1 MGDTQNTANTT
12 NHHTM
17 KRDIVIAASLA
28 LVWGA
33 PQFKTDTINTIK
45 TRPSNCRSE
54 VTTVFEETETETV
67 NKVICQTEFRED
79 CSAKVS
85 EVCRNVTTGEAK
97 CEQIDNFLCVDSI
110 TNKCGIEKVLKNVS
124 YTETVCRSKLENI
137 CEKEFI
143 DGEAKPVEGSCVSK
157 PTEVCEEMTRFQEE
171 FVDEDRC
178 RDIPIKDCKNV
189 QSEVC
194 SEQQEQV
201 CEPQHSEDCQIVPHE
216 ECEHIVE
223 KIPKKVSKKITKVVC
238 DESEEGEEPTEVKD
252 ESSNNDDNSN
262 NIINNIFEIF
272 GIGNSGENEIDDEK
286 PEFVPVT
293 TTEFMVDDGLL
304 SESTT
309 QTTTTSTTASTT
321 TATTTR
327 SSTSTTSTTTTTT
340 TLRSSTVSDSENI
353 PTVATSVRRMD
364 GSKIIFSDQ
373 ELEARNKDLANRVY
387 LNVVPTRPTSTES
400 APRTSEDPHSRIF
413 FPE

>member
-17 KRDIVIAASLA
+17 KRALVIAASLA
-28 LVWGA
+28 LVCGA
-33 PQFKTDTINTIK
+33 PQFLTDTL
-45 TRPSNCRSE
+45 RSNCRSE

-67 NKVICQTEFRED
+67 NKVICQTEFREE

-97 CEQIDNFLCVDSI
+97 CEQMENFVCVDSI

-143 DGEAKPVEGSCVSK
+143 DGEATPVEGSCVSK

-194 SEQQEQV
+194 SEQQELV

-223 KIPKKVSKKITKVVC
+223 KIPKKVCKKITKVVC
-238 DESEEGEEPTEVKD
+238 DESEEGEEEKD

-262 NIINNIFEIF
+262 NIINDIFEIF

-327 SSTSTTSTTTTTT
+327 SSTSTTSTRTTTT

-353 PTVATSVRRMD
+353 PTVATNVRRMD

-400 APRTSEDPHSRIF
+400 APRTSEDSHSRIF

>member
-1 MGDTQNTANTT
+1 M
-12 NHHTM
+12 
-17 KRDIVIAASLA
+17 IAASLA

-33 PQFKTDTINTIK
+33 PQFLTDTIK
-45 TRPSNCRSE
+45 SNCRSE

-67 NKVICQTEFRED
+67 NKVICQTEFREE
-79 CSAKVS
+79 CSTKS
-85 EVCRNVTTGEAK
+85 TEVCRNVTIGEVE
-97 CEQIDNFLCVDSI
+97 CQNIERFECVDSV

-124 YTETVCRSKLENI
+124 YTETVCRNKLENI
-137 CEKEFI
+137 CEKEFVG
-143 DGEAKPVEGSCVSK
+143 GEARPVEGSCATR

-194 SEQQEQV
+194 SAKQELV
-201 CEPQHSEDCQIVPHE
+201 CEPQHTEDCQIVPHE

-223 KIPKKVSKKITKVVC
+223 KVPKKVSKKITKVVC
-238 DESEEGEEPTEVKD
+238 DESEEEEKPTEIADAED
-252 ESSNNDDNSN
+252 ESSNTDDTN

-272 GIGNSGENEIDDEK
+272 GIRNTGENEIEDET
-286 PEFVPVT
+286 PELVPVIT
-293 TTEFMVDDGLL
+293 TTEFMIDDGLL

-309 QTTTTSTTASTT
+309 KTTTTSTTGQTT
-321 TATTTR
+321 TPTTTT
-327 SSTSTTSTTTTTT
+327 STSTTT
-340 TLRSSTVSDSENI
+340 STVKDLGNI
-353 PTVATSVRRMD
+353 PTEPVTTDVRRMD
-364 GSKIIFSDQ
+364 GSKIIFSDK

-400 APRTSEDPHSRIF
+400 VPRTSEDPHSRIF

>member
-17 KRDIVIAASLA
+17 KRAIVIAASLA

-45 TRPSNCRSE
+45 TRPTNCRSE

-85 EVCRNVTTGEAK
+85 EVCRNFTTGEAK
-97 CEQIDNFLCVDSI
+97 CEQIDNFVCVDSI
-110 TNKCGIEKVLKNVS
+110 ANKCGIEKVLKNVS

-157 PTEVCEEMTRFQEE
+157 PTE
-171 FVDEDRC
+171 
-178 RDIPIKDCKNV
+178 
-189 QSEVC
+189 
-194 SEQQEQV
+194 
-201 CEPQHSEDCQIVPHE
+201 
-216 ECEHIVE
+216 ECEQMVE

-238 DESEEGEEPTEVKD
+238 DENEEGEEPTEEED
-252 ESSNNDDNSN
+252 ESSNNDD
-262 NIINNIFEIF
+262 
-272 GIGNSGENEIDDEK
+272 GK
-286 PEFVPVT
+286 PEFVPVIT

-309 QTTTTSTTASTT
+309 KTTTTSTMAPTTTTTTSTT
-321 TATTTR
+321 
-327 SSTSTTSTTTTTT
+327 TSTVTT
-340 TLRSSTVSDSENI
+340 E
-353 PTVATSVRRMD
+353 VRRMD
-364 GSKIIFSDQ
+364 GSK
-373 ELEARNKDLANRVY
+373 
-387 LNVVPTRPTSTES
+387 
-400 APRTSEDPHSRIF
+400 
-413 FPE
+413 

>member
-12 NHHTM
+12 THHTT
-17 KRDIVIAASLA
+17 KRALVIAASLA
-28 LVWGA
+28 LVCGA
-33 PQFKTDTINTIK
+33 PQFLTDTL
-45 TRPSNCRSE
+45 RSNCRSE

-67 NKVICQTEFRED
+67 NKVICQTEFREE

-97 CEQIDNFLCVDSI
+97 CEQMENFVCVDSI

-124 YTETVCRSKLENI
+124 YTETVCRSELENI

-143 DGEAKPVEGSCVSK
+143 DGEATPVEGSCVSK

-238 DESEEGEEPTEVKD
+238 DESEEDEEEKPTEIAED
-252 ESSNNDDNSN
+252 ESANTDDNAN
-262 NIINNIFEIF
+262 DILNNIFEIF
-272 GIGNSGENEIDDEK
+272 GITNNGENEIEDEK
-286 PEFVPVT
+286 PELVPVIT
-293 TTEFMVDDGLL
+293 TTEFMIDDGLL

-309 QTTTTSTTASTT
+309 KTTTTSTTHPTT
-321 TATTTR
+321 TTT
-327 SSTSTTSTTTTTT
+327 TTSTTPTTT
-340 TLRSSTVSDSENI
+340 TLRSSTVKDVENI
-353 PTVATSVRRMD
+353 PTEPVRRMD

-387 LNVVPTRPTSTES
+387 LNVVPNRPTSTES

>member
-1 MGDTQNTANTT
+1 MGNAEYMGDTQNTANTI

-17 KRDIVIAASLA
+17 KRAIVIAALLA

-33 PQFKTDTINTIK
+33 PQFKTDTI
-45 TRPSNCRSE
+45 RSNCRSE

-97 CEQIDNFLCVDSI
+97 CEQIDNFVCVDSI

-157 PTEVCEEMTRFQEE
+157 PTGVCEEMTRFQEE

-178 RDIPIKDCKNV
+178 RDIPIK
-189 QSEVC
+189 
-194 SEQQEQV
+194 
-201 CEPQHSEDCQIVPHE
+201 DCQIVPHE

-238 DESEEGEEPTEVKD
+238 DENEEGEEPTEVED
-252 ESSNNDDNSN
+252 ASSNNDDS
-262 NIINNIFEIF
+262 IINNIFEIF
-272 GIGNSGENEIDDEK
+272 
-286 PEFVPVT
+286 
-293 TTEFMVDDGLL
+293 
-304 SESTT
+304 
-309 QTTTTSTTASTT
+309 
-321 TATTTR
+321 
-327 SSTSTTSTTTTTT
+327 
-340 TLRSSTVSDSENI
+340 
-353 PTVATSVRRMD
+353 
-364 GSKIIFSDQ
+364 
-373 ELEARNKDLANRVY
+373 
-387 LNVVPTRPTSTES
+387 
-400 APRTSEDPHSRIF
+400 
-413 FPE
+413 

>member
-17 KRDIVIAASLA
+17 KRALVIAASLA
-28 LVWGA
+28 LVCGA
-33 PQFKTDTINTIK
+33 PQSLTDTL
-45 TRPSNCRSE
+45 RSNCRSE

-67 NKVICQTEFRED
+67 NKVICQTEFREE

-97 CEQIDNFLCVDSI
+97 CEQMENFVCVDSI

-143 DGEAKPVEGSCVSK
+143 DGEATPVEGSCASK
-157 PTEVCEEMTRFQEE
+157 PTEVCGEMTRFQEE

-194 SEQQEQV
+194 SEHQELV
-201 CEPQHSEDCQIVPHE
+201 CEPQQSEDCEIIPHE

-238 DESEEGEEPTEVKD
+238 DEGEEGEEPTEVED
-252 ESSNNDDNSN
+252 ESSNNDDS
-262 NIINNIFEIF
+262 IINNIFEIF
-272 GIGNSGENEIDDEK
+272 GISNTGENEIDDEK
-286 PEFVPVT
+286 PEFVPVIT
-293 TTEFMVDDGLL
+293 TTEFTVDDGLL

-309 QTTTTSTTASTT
+309 KTTTTSTMAPTTTTTTSTTTSTT
-321 TATTTR
+321 TI
-327 SSTSTTSTTTTTT
+327 TTTTTT
-340 TLRSSTVSDSENI
+340 TLKTSTVKDSENI
-353 PTVATSVRRMD
+353 PTVTTEVRRMD
-364 GSKIIFSDQ
+364 GSKIIFSDH
-373 ELEARNKDLANRVY
+373 ELDARNKDLASRVY

>member
-17 KRDIVIAASLA
+17 KRAIVIAASLA

-33 PQFKTDTINTIK
+33 PQFKTDTI
-45 TRPSNCRSE
+45 RSNCRSE
-54 VTTVFEETETETV
+54 VTTAFEETETETV
-67 NKVICQTEFRED
+67 NKVICQTEFRE
-79 CSAKVS
+79 
-85 EVCRNVTTGEAK
+85 AK
-97 CEQIDNFLCVDSI
+97 CEQIENFVCVDSI

-194 SEQQEQV
+194 SEQQELV
-201 CEPQHSEDCQIVPHE
+201 CEPQHTEDCQIVPHE
-216 ECEHIVE
+216 ECQHIVE

-238 DESEEGEEPTEVKD
+238 DESEEEKKEPTEKPTEIAED
-252 ESSNNDDNSN
+252 DSSNTDDNTN

-272 GIGNSGENEIDDEK
+272 GIRNTGENEIEDEN
-286 PEFVPVT
+286 PELVPVIT
-293 TTEFMVDDGLL
+293 TTEFMIDDGLL

-309 QTTTTSTTASTT
+309 KTTTTSTTGPTT
-321 TATTTR
+321 TTTK
-327 SSTSTTSTTTTTT
+327 STTSTTTTTT
-340 TLRSSTVSDSENI
+340 LRTSTVEDVENI
-353 PTVATSVRRMD
+353 PTEPATTVVRRMD
-364 GSKIIFSDQ
+364 GSKIVFSDK

>member
-12 NHHTM
+12 SRHTM
-17 KRDIVIAASLA
+17 KRALVIAASLA
-28 LVWGA
+28 LVLAA
-33 PQFKTDTINTIK
+33 PQFLTDTL
-45 TRPSNCRSE
+45 RSNCRSE

-67 NKVICQTEFRED
+67 NKVICQTEFREE

-97 CEQIDNFLCVDSI
+97 CEQMENFVCVDSI

-124 YTETVCRSKLENI
+124 YTETVCRSELENI

-143 DGEAKPVEGSCVSK
+143 DGEATPVEGSCVSK

-194 SEQQEQV
+194 SEQQEQI

-238 DESEEGEEPTEVKD
+238 DEGEEEKEEPTEIAEE
-252 ESSNNDDNSN
+252 ESSNNDVS
-262 NIINNIFEIF
+262 IINDIFEIF
-272 GIGNSGENEIDDEK
+272 GISNNDENEIEDEK
-286 PEFVPVT
+286 PKLIPVTTT
-293 TTEFMVDDGLL
+293 TTEFMIDDGLL

-309 QTTTTSTTASTT
+309 KTATTTTASTT
-321 TATTTR
+321 TRTT
-327 SSTSTTSTTTTTT
+327 
-340 TLRSSTVSDSENI
+340 
-353 PTVATSVRRMD
+353 
-364 GSKIIFSDQ
+364 K
-373 ELEARNKDLANRVY
+373 
-387 LNVVPTRPTSTES
+387 
-400 APRTSEDPHSRIF
+400 
-413 FPE
+413 

>member
-17 KRDIVIAASLA
+17 KRAIVIAALLA

-97 CEQIDNFLCVDSI
+97 CEQIDNFVCVDSI

-194 SEQQEQV
+194 SEQQELV
-201 CEPQHSEDCQIVPHE
+201 CEPQHTEDCQIVPHE

-223 KIPKKVSKKITKVVC
+223 KIPKKVSKKTTNVVC
-238 DESEEGEEPTEVKD
+238 DENEEGEEPTEVED
-252 ESSNNDDNSN
+252 ESSNNDDS
-262 NIINNIFEIF
+262 IINNIFEIF
-272 GIGNSGENEIDDEK
+272 GISNTGENEIDDEK
-286 PEFVPVT
+286 PEFVPVIT

-309 QTTTTSTTASTT
+309 KTTTTSTTAPTT
-321 TATTTR
+321 TTTT
-327 SSTSTTSTTTTTT
+327 SSTSTT
-340 TLRSSTVSDSENI
+340 LRTSTVTDFENI
-353 PTVATSVRRMD
+353 PSETLPTDERRMD
-364 GSKIIFSDQ
+364 ESKIIFSDS
-373 ELEARNKDLANRVY
+373 ELDARNKDLANRVY
-387 LNVVPTRPTSTES
+387 LNVVPTRPTSTETL
-400 APRTSEDPHSRIF
+400 PRTSEDPHSRIF
-413 FPE
+413 FPQ

>member
-1 MGDTQNTANTT
+1 MGRQRDHQQPTR
-12 NHHTM
+12 TM
-17 KRDIVIAASLA
+17 KRVIVIAASLA

-33 PQFKTDTINTIK
+33 PQFLTDTI
-45 TRPSNCRSE
+45 RSNCRSE

-67 NKVICQTEFRED
+67 NKVICQTEFREE

-97 CEQIDNFLCVDSI
+97 CEQIENFVCVDSI

-137 CEKEFI
+137 CEKEFV
-143 DGEAKPVEGSCVSK
+143 DGEATPVEGSCVSK

-194 SEQQEQV
+194 SEQQELV

-238 DESEEGEEPTEVKD
+238 DESEEVEEPTEVKD

-262 NIINNIFEIF
+262 NIINDIFEIF

-309 QTTTTSTTASTT
+309 KTTTKS
-321 TATTTR
+321 
-327 SSTSTTSTTTTTT
+327 TTT

-353 PTVATSVRRMD
+353 PTVTTNVRRMD
-364 GSKIIFSDQ
+364 GSKIIFSDE

-387 LNVVPTRPTSTES
+387 LNVVPNRPTSTES

>member
-1 MGDTQNTANTT
+1 MGDTHNTANTT
-12 NHHTM
+12 SHHTM
-17 KRDIVIAASLA
+17 KRVLVIAASLA

-33 PQFKTDTINTIK
+33 PQFLTDTI
-45 TRPSNCRSE
+45 RSNCRSE

-67 NKVICQTEFRED
+67 NKVIGQTEFREE

-97 CEQIDNFLCVDSI
+97 CEQIENFVCVDS
-110 TNKCGIEKVLKNVS
+110 
-124 YTETVCRSKLENI
+124 
-137 CEKEFI
+137 
-143 DGEAKPVEGSCVSK
+143 VSK

-178 RDIPIKDCKNV
+178 RDIPIKDCENV

-194 SEQQEQV
+194 SEQQELV
-201 CEPQHSEDCQIVPHE
+201 CEPQHSENCEIIPHE

-238 DESEEGEEPTEVKD
+238 DESEEVEEPTEVKD

-262 NIINNIFEIF
+262 NIINDIFEIF

-309 QTTTTSTTASTT
+309 KTTTKSTTASTT
-321 TATTTR
+321 TRTTT
-327 SSTSTTSTTTTTT
+327 TPTTTTTTATTT

-353 PTVATSVRRMD
+353 PTVATDVRRMD

-387 LNVVPTRPTSTES
+387 LNVVPNRSTSTES

>member
-1 MGDTQNTANTT
+1 MGRQREREHRQLTT
-12 NHHTM
+12 TM
-17 KRDIVIAASLA
+17 KRGIVIAASLA

-33 PQFKTDTINTIK
+33 PQFLTDTI
-45 TRPSNCRSE
+45 RSNCRSE

-67 NKVICQTEFRED
+67 NKVICQTEFREEGN
-79 CSAKVS
+79 AKVS
-85 EVCRNVTTGEAK
+85 EVCRNVTTGEVECQNIEK
-97 CEQIDNFLCVDSI
+97 FECVDSI

-137 CEKEFI
+137 CEKEFV

-194 SEQQEQV
+194 NEKQESV
-201 CEPQHSEDCQIVPHE
+201 CEPQHTEDCQIVPHE

-238 DESEEGEEPTEVKD
+238 DESEEEEDEEPTDIAED
-252 ESSNNDDNSN
+252 ESANTND
-262 NIINNIFEIF
+262 ILNNIFEIF
-272 GIGNSGENEIDDEK
+272 GITNDGENEIEDEK
-286 PEFVPVT
+286 PELVPVT
-293 TTEFMVDDGLL
+293 TTTEFMIDDGLL

-309 QTTTTSTTASTT
+309 KTTTTSTNAP
-321 TATTTR
+321 
-327 SSTSTTSTTTTTT
+327 TTTTTT
-340 TLRSSTVSDSENI
+340 TSTSTSSSSTSTTTVISVSVKDSDNI
-353 PTVATSVRRMD
+353 PTEPVT
-364 GSKIIFSDQ
+364 
-373 ELEARNKDLANRVY
+373 
-387 LNVVPTRPTSTES
+387 T
-400 APRTSEDPHSRIF
+400 
-413 FPE
+413 

>member
-1 MGDTQNTANTT
+1 MGADTQNTANTT
-12 NHHTM
+12 NHHIM
-17 KRDIVIAASLA
+17 KRAIVIAASLA

-33 PQFKTDTINTIK
+33 PQFKTDTI
-45 TRPSNCRSE
+45 RSNCRSE

-97 CEQIDNFLCVDSI
+97 CEQIENFVCVDSI

-137 CEKEFI
+137 CEKEFV
-143 DGEAKPVEGSCVSK
+143 DGEATPVEGSCVSK

-194 SEQQEQV
+194 SEQQELV
-201 CEPQHSEDCQIVPHE
+201 CEDSEDCQIVPHE
-216 ECEHIVE
+216 ECEHIAE

-238 DESEEGEEPTEVKD
+238 GEEEEEEKPTNIAN
-252 ESSNNDDNSN
+252 SDDNAN
-262 NIINNIFEIF
+262 DIINNIFEIF
-272 GIGNSGENEIDDEK
+272 GITNNGENEIEDEK
-286 PEFVPVT
+286 PELVPVIT
-293 TTEFMVDDGLL
+293 TTEFMIDDGLL
-304 SESTT
+304 SEST
-309 QTTTTSTTASTT
+309 
-321 TATTTR
+321 
-327 SSTSTTSTTTTTT
+327 SSTTT
-340 TLRSSTVSDSENI
+340 TLRTSTVKDLENI
-353 PTVATSVRRMD
+353 PTEPVTTDVRRMD
-364 GSKIIFSDQ
+364 GSKIIFSDK

-400 APRTSEDPHSRIF
+400 VPRTSEDPQSRIF

>member
-1 MGDTQNTANTT
+1 MGRQRPPPTN
-12 NHHTM
+12 NHHAM
-17 KRDIVIAASLA
+17 ERVIVIAASLA

-33 PQFKTDTINTIK
+33 PQFLTDNI
-45 TRPSNCRSE
+45 RSNCRSE

-67 NKVICQTEFRED
+67 NKVICQTEFREE
-79 CSAKVS
+79 CNTKVA
-85 EVCRNVTTGEAK
+85 EVCRNVTIGEVECQNIEK
-97 CEQIDNFLCVDSI
+97 FECVDSI

-124 YTETVCRSKLENI
+124 YTETVCRNKLENI
-137 CEKEFI
+137 CEKEFVG
-143 DGEAKPVEGSCVSK
+143 GEARPGGGTCATK
-157 PTEVCEEMTRFQEE
+157 PTEGCEEMTRFQEE

-194 SEQQEQV
+194 NEKQELV
-201 CEPQHSEDCQIVPHE
+201 CEPQHTEDCQIVPHE

-238 DESEEGEEPTEVKD
+238 DESEEEEEEEPTDIAED
-252 ESSNNDDNSN
+252 ESANADDNAN
-262 NIINNIFEIF
+262 DIINNVFEIF
-272 GIGNSGENEIDDEK
+272 GITNNGENEIRDEK
-286 PEFVPVT
+286 PDLIPVIT
-293 TTEFMVDDGLL
+293 TTEFMIDDGLL

-309 QTTTTSTTASTT
+309 KTKTTSTTHPTT
-321 TATTTR
+321 TTTT
-327 SSTSTTSTTTTTT
+327 TTTSTTTTT
-340 TLRSSTVSDSENI
+340 LRTSTVKDLENI
-353 PTVATSVRRMD
+353 PTEPVRRMD

-387 LNVVPTRPTSTES
+387 LNVVPTRPTTTES
-400 APRTSEDPHSRIF
+400 VPTTSEDPHSRIF

>member
-1 MGDTQNTANTT
+1 MGRQTE
-12 NHHTM
+12 HHAM
-17 KRDIVIAASLA
+17 KRAIVIAASLA

-33 PQFKTDTINTIK
+33 PQFLTDTI
-45 TRPSNCRSE
+45 RSNCRSE

-67 NKVICQTEFRED
+67 NKVICQTEFKEE
-79 CSAKVS
+79 CNTEVS
-85 EVCRNVTTGEAK
+85 EVCRNVTTGEAECK
-97 CEQIDNFLCVDSI
+97 VVEEFVCVDSV

-124 YTETVCRSKLENI
+124 YTETVCRTQLENI
-137 CEKEFI
+137 CEKESV
-143 DGEAKPVEGSCVSK
+143 DGEARPVAGSCASK

-194 SEQQEQV
+194 NEKTELV
-201 CEPQHSEDCQIVPHE
+201 CEPEHTEDCQIVPHE
-216 ECEHIVE
+216 ECQHIVE

-238 DESEEGEEPTEVKD
+238 DESDEEEEEEPTEIAED
-252 ESSNNDDNSN
+252 ESANNDDNAN
-262 NIINNIFEIF
+262 DILNNIFEIF
-272 GIGNSGENEIDDEK
+272 GITNNGENEIEDEK
-286 PEFVPVT
+286 PELVPVIT
-293 TTEFMVDDGLL
+293 TTEFMIDDGLL

-309 QTTTTSTTASTT
+309 KTTTTSRTVPTTTTTTTSTTS
-321 TATTTR
+321 
-327 SSTSTTSTTTTTT
+327 TTT
-340 TLRSSTVSDSENI
+340 TLRSSTVKDVENI
-353 PTVATSVRRMD
+353 PTEPVRRMD

-387 LNVVPTRPTSTES
+387 LNVVPTRPATTES
-400 APRTSEDPHSRIF
+400 VPTTSEDPHSRIF

>member
-1 MGDTQNTANTT
+1 MGRQREREHQQPTT
-12 NHHTM
+12 TM
-17 KRDIVIAASLA
+17 ERVIVIAASLA
-28 LVWGA
+28 MVWTA
-33 PQFKTDTINTIK
+33 PQFLTDTI
-45 TRPSNCRSE
+45 RSSCRSE

-67 NKVICQTEFRED
+67 NKVICQTEFREE
-79 CSAKVS
+79 CTTKVA
-85 EVCRNVTTGEAK
+85 EVCRNVTTGVQECQNIEK
-97 CEQIDNFLCVDSI
+97 FECVDSI

-124 YTETVCRSKLENI
+124 YTETVCRNKLENI
-137 CEKEFI
+137 CEKEFVG
-143 DGEAKPVEGSCVSK
+143 GEARPVEGSCATK

-194 SEQQEQV
+194 NEKTESV
-201 CEPQHSEDCQIVPHE
+201 CEPEHTEDCQIVPHE

-238 DESEEGEEPTEVKD
+238 DESDEEEEEEKPTEIAED
-252 ESSNNDDNSN
+252 ESANADDNAN
-262 NIINNIFEIF
+262 DILNNIFEIF
-272 GIGNSGENEIDDEK
+272 GISNNGENEIEDEK
-286 PEFVPVT
+286 PELVPVIT
-293 TTEFMVDDGLL
+293 TTEFMIDDGLL

-309 QTTTTSTTASTT
+309 KTTTTSTTHPTT
-321 TATTTR
+321 TTT
-327 SSTSTTSTTTTTT
+327 TSTTSTTTTT
-340 TLRSSTVSDSENI
+340 LRTSTVKDLENI
-353 PTVATSVRRMD
+353 PTEPVRRMD

-387 LNVVPTRPTSTES
+387 LNVVPTRPTTTES
-400 APRTSEDPHSRIF
+400 VPTTSEDPHSRIF

>member
-17 KRDIVIAASLA
+17 KIAIVMAASLA

-33 PQFKTDTINTIK
+33 PQFKTDTI
-45 TRPSNCRSE
+45 RSNCRSE

-97 CEQIDNFLCVDSI
+97 CEQIENFVCVDSI

-137 CEKEFI
+137 CEKEFV
-143 DGEAKPVEGSCVSK
+143 DGEATPVEGSCVSK

-194 SEQQEQV
+194 SERQELV
-201 CEPQHSEDCQIVPHE
+201 CQPQHTEDCEIVPHE

-262 NIINNIFEIF
+262 NIINDIFEIF

-309 QTTTTSTTASTT
+309 KTTTKSTTASTT
-321 TATTTR
+321 TRTT
-327 SSTSTTSTTTTTT
+327 TTSTTTTTT
-340 TLRSSTVSDSENI
+340 TKTKTTATTTTLRSST
-353 PTVATSVRRMD
+353 
-364 GSKIIFSDQ
+364 
-373 ELEARNKDLANRVY
+373 
-387 LNVVPTRPTSTES
+387 
-400 APRTSEDPHSRIF
+400 
-413 FPE
+413 

>member
-1 MGDTQNTANTT
+1 MGEHGRQTE
-12 NHHTM
+12 HHAM
-17 KRDIVIAASLA
+17 KRAIVIAASLA

-33 PQFKTDTINTIK
+33 PQFLTDTI
-45 TRPSNCRSE
+45 RSNCRSE

-67 NKVICQTEFRED
+67 NKVICQTEFREE
-79 CSAKVS
+79 CNAKVS
-85 EVCRNVTTGEAK
+85 EVCRNVTTGEVECQNIEK
-97 CEQIDNFLCVDSI
+97 FECVDSI

-124 YTETVCRSKLENI
+124 YTETVCRNKLENI
-137 CEKEFI
+137 CEKEFVG
-143 DGEAKPVEGSCVSK
+143 GEATPAEGSCVSK

-194 SEQQEQV
+194 SEQQELV
-201 CEPQHSEDCQIVPHE
+201 CEPQHIEDCQIVPHE
-216 ECEHIVE
+216 ECQHIVE

-238 DESEEGEEPTEVKD
+238 DETEEGEEPTEVED
-252 ESSNNDDNSN
+252 ESSNNDDS
-262 NIINNIFEIF
+262 IINNIFEIF
-272 GIGNSGENEIDDEK
+272 GISNTGENEIDDEK

-293 TTEFMVDDGLL
+293 TTTEFMVDDGLL

-309 QTTTTSTTASTT
+309 KTTTTSTTAPTT
-321 TATTTR
+321 TTTTI
-327 SSTSTTSTTTTTT
+327 TTTTTT
-340 TLRSSTVSDSENI
+340 TLKTSTVKDSENI
-353 PTVATSVRRMD
+353 PTVTTEVRRMD

-373 ELEARNKDLANRVY
+373 ELDARNKDLASRVY
-387 LNVVPTRPTSTES
+387 LNVVPSRPTSTES
-400 APRTSEDPHSRIF
+400 APSTSEDPHSRIF

>member
-1 MGDTQNTANTT
+1 MGRQRDHQQPTT
-12 NHHTM
+12 TM
-17 KRDIVIAASLA
+17 KRVIVMAASLA

-33 PQFKTDTINTIK
+33 PQFLTDTI
-45 TRPSNCRSE
+45 RSNCRSE

-67 NKVICQTEFRED
+67 NKVICQTEFREE

-97 CEQIDNFLCVDSI
+97 CEQIENFVCVDSI

-137 CEKEFI
+137 CEKEFV
-143 DGEAKPVEGSCVSK
+143 DGEATPVEGSCVSK

-194 SEQQEQV
+194 SEQQELI

-238 DESEEGEEPTEVKD
+238 DESEEVEEPTEVKD

-262 NIINNIFEIF
+262 NIINDIFEIF

-309 QTTTTSTTASTT
+309 KTTTKSTTASTT
-321 TATTTR
+321 TRTTT
-327 SSTSTTSTTTTTT
+327 TSSTTTTTT
-340 TLRSSTVSDSENI
+340 TN
-353 PTVATSVRRMD
+353 VRRMD
-364 GSKIIFSDQ
+364 GSKIIFSDE

-387 LNVVPTRPTSTES
+387 LNVVPNR
-400 APRTSEDPHSRIF
+400 
-413 FPE
+413 

>member
-12 NHHTM
+12 THHTT
-17 KRDIVIAASLA
+17 KRALVIAASLA
-28 LVWGA
+28 LVCGA
-33 PQFKTDTINTIK
+33 PQFLTDTL
-45 TRPSNCRSE
+45 RSNCRSK

-67 NKVICQTEFRED
+67 NKVICQTEFREE

-97 CEQIDNFLCVDSI
+97 CEQMENFVCVDSI

-124 YTETVCRSKLENI
+124 YTETVCRSELENI

-143 DGEAKPVEGSCVSK
+143 DGEARPVEGSCVSK

-194 SEQQEQV
+194 SEQQELV
-201 CEPQHSEDCQIVPHE
+201 CEPQQSENCEIIPHE

-238 DESEEGEEPTEVKD
+238 DESEEGKDEEPTDIAED
-252 ESSNNDDNSN
+252 ESANANDNAND
-262 NIINNIFEIF
+262 IINNIFEIF
-272 GIGNSGENEIDDEK
+272 GITNNGENEIRDEK
-286 PEFVPVT
+286 PDLIPVIT
-293 TTEFMVDDGLL
+293 TTEFMIDDGLL

-309 QTTTTSTTASTT
+309 KTKTTSTTHP
-321 TATTTR
+321 
-327 SSTSTTSTTTTTT
+327 TTTTTT
-340 TLRSSTVSDSENI
+340 TTTSTSTTTLRTSTVEDLENI
-353 PTVATSVRRMD
+353 PTEPVRRMD

-387 LNVVPTRPTSTES
+387 LNVVPTRPTTTES
-400 APRTSEDPHSRIF
+400 VPTTSEDPHSRIF

>member
-1 MGDTQNTANTT
+1 MGDTHNTANTT
-12 NHHTM
+12 SHHTM
-17 KRDIVIAASLA
+17 KRVLVIAASLA

-33 PQFKTDTINTIK
+33 PQFLTDTI
-45 TRPSNCRSE
+45 RSNCRPE

-67 NKVICQTEFRED
+67 NKVICQTEFREE

-97 CEQIDNFLCVDSI
+97 CEQIENFVCVDSI

-137 CEKEFI
+137 CEKEFV

-194 SEQQEQV
+194 SEQQELV
-201 CEPQHSEDCQIVPHE
+201 CEPQHTEDCQIVPHE
-216 ECEHIVE
+216 ECEYIVE

-238 DESEEGEEPTEVKD
+238 DESEGEKEEPTEIEED
-252 ESSNNDDNSN
+252 ESTNIDDNTN
-262 NIINNIFEIF
+262 TILTDIFEIF
-272 GIGNSGENEIDDEK
+272 GIGNARENEIEDETPVLV
-286 PEFVPVT
+286 PETST

-304 SESTT
+304 PESTT
-309 QTTTTSTTASTT
+309 KTETTSTTAP
-321 TATTTR
+321 
-327 SSTSTTSTTTTTT
+327 TSTTTTTT
-340 TLRSSTVSDSENI
+340 TTSTSTSTLTSST
-353 PTVATSVRRMD
+353 TTTLR
-364 GSKIIFSDQ
+364 
-373 ELEARNKDLANRVY
+373 
-387 LNVVPTRPTSTES
+387 TSTV
-400 APRTSEDPHSRIF
+400 TD
-413 FPE
+413 

>member
-1 MGDTQNTANTT
+1 MGRQRDHQQPTR
-12 NHHTM
+12 TM
-17 KRDIVIAASLA
+17 KRVIVIAASLA
-28 LVWGA
+28 LVWAA
-33 PQFKTDTINTIK
+33 PQFLTDTIK
-45 TRPSNCRSE
+45 SNCRSE

-67 NKVICQTEFRED
+67 NKVICQTEFREE
-79 CSAKVS
+79 CNAKVS
-85 EVCRNVTTGEAK
+85 DVCRNVTTGEVECQNIEK
-97 CEQIDNFLCVDSI
+97 FECVDSI

-124 YTETVCRSKLENI
+124 YTETVCRNALENI
-137 CEKEFI
+137 CEKEFV
-143 DGEAKPVEGSCVSK
+143 DGEARPAEGSCATK

-194 SEQQEQV
+194 DEKQELV
-201 CEPQHSEDCQIVPHE
+201 CEPQHTEDCQIVPHE

-238 DESEEGEEPTEVKD
+238 DEEEEEEKTTNIAED
-252 ESSNNDDNSN
+252 ESANTDDNAN

-272 GIGNSGENEIDDEK
+272 GITNNGENEIEDEK
-286 PEFVPVT
+286 PDLVPVIT
-293 TTEFMVDDGLL
+293 TTEFMIDDGLL

-309 QTTTTSTTASTT
+309 KTTTTSRTGPTTTTTTTSTT
-321 TATTTR
+321 
-327 SSTSTTSTTTTTT
+327 STSSTTT
-340 TLRSSTVSDSENI
+340 TLRTSTVKDLENI
-353 PTVATSVRRMD
+353 PTEPVTTNVRRMD
-364 GSKIIFSDQ
+364 GSKIIFSAK
-373 ELEARNKDLANRVY
+373 EREARNKDLANRVY

-400 APRTSEDPHSRIF
+400 VPRTSEDPQSRIF

>member
-1 MGDTQNTANTT
+1 MGRQREREHQQPTT
-12 NHHTM
+12 TM
-17 KRDIVIAASLA
+17 ERVIVIAASLA

-33 PQFKTDTINTIK
+33 PQFLTDTI
-45 TRPSNCRSE
+45 RSNCRSE

-67 NKVICQTEFRED
+67 NKVICQTEFREE
-79 CSAKVS
+79 CNAKVS
-85 EVCRNVTTGEAK
+85 EVCRNVTTGEVECQNIEK
-97 CEQIDNFLCVDSI
+97 FECVDSI

-124 YTETVCRSKLENI
+124 YTETVCRHKLENI
-137 CEKEFI
+137 CEKEFV
-143 DGEAKPVEGSCVSK
+143 DGEARPVEGSCATK

-194 SEQQEQV
+194 NEKQESV
-201 CEPQHSEDCQIVPHE
+201 CEPQHTEDCQIVPHE

-238 DESEEGEEPTEVKD
+238 DESEEEKDEEPTDIAEE
-252 ESSNNDDNSN
+252 ESANTND
-262 NIINNIFEIF
+262 ILNNIFEIF
-272 GIGNSGENEIDDEK
+272 GITNDGENEIEDEK
-286 PEFVPVT
+286 PELVPVT
-293 TTEFMVDDGLL
+293 TTTEFMIDDGLL

-309 QTTTTSTTASTT
+309 KTTTTSTTAPTT
-321 TATTTR
+321 TTTTTSTSTST
-327 SSTSTTSTTTTTT
+327 SSTSSTTT
-340 TLRSSTVSDSENI
+340 TLRSSTVKDSENI
-353 PTVATSVRRMD
+353 PTEPVTTDVRRMD
-364 GSKIIFSDQ
+364 GSKIIFSDK

-387 LNVVPTRPTSTES
+387 LNVVPKRPTSTES